1 MTSELQVRN
10 PSRDLYVR
18 ALSSA
23 WRNTVELHDP
33 SVWLTRDPEAEEKM
47 LRDPDIAHAIGYR
60 RTLIAGRQWGVVPRR
75 EAPRAPVAV
84 LVATEALEQI
94 HHFTAARFALARSF
108 FSGARFARIHGGP
121 KKLRIGDGKLRTWWI
136 PQRLED
142 VDKRVYRIVPTRED
156 EQIQAHWE
164 RWSIKEQK
172 FVPLTLTEARTTIK
186 HVYNDDQGHLG
197 YGLAL
202 REALGWVWYAKSNI
216 AQETLQ
222 AIERYAGGLLH
233 IRINGARDAATGLPN
248 ETLINAWRDLAE
260 KLRGRHVLVSDKEDE
275 VEVIQGNAGGSEVL
289 DNMRAEMRSTI
300 FTLVL
305 GANLT
310 TSADKGGS
318 FALADVQ
325 ENSTEALVQYDREIL
340 EETLTKDLLGCI
352 WSMNHPNLVELGIV
366 DDMPRFSITQEKRE
380 DPVQRG
386 NVAQVLNTIG
396 VSLALDEV
404 LEQTGFRKPEA
415 GEDVIAGAP
424 PGSQPSLSG
433 GAAMPFGGGQ

>member
-121 KKLRIGDGKLRTWWI
+121 KKLRIGDGKLRTWWM

-172 FVPLTLTEARTTIK
+172 FVPLTLNESRTTIK

-340 EETLTKDLLGCI
+340 EETLTEDLLGCI
-352 WSMNHPNLVELGIV
+352 WSMNYPNLAELGIV

-386 NVAQVLNTIG
+386 NVAQTLNGIG

-404 LEQTGFRKPEA
+404 LEQTGFRKPEP
-415 GEDVIAGAP
+415 GEDVISGAKPAPAVPVGAG
-424 PGSQPSLSG
+424 
-433 GAAMPFGGGQ
+433 MPFRGDQ